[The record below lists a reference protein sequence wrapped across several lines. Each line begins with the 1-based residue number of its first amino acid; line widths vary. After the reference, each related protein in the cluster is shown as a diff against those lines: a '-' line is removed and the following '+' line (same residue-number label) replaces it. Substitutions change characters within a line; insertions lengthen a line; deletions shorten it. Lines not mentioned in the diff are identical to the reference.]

1 VLRASHKKIIYRHI
15 YWLYLFRIQL
25 LTPTPWEYTN
35 QPKSIQIQT
44 KPRMRMVGMGL
55 VDDVATGEELRER
68 LPANEYERL
77 INTKNTAIQ
86 IID

>member
-1 VLRASHKKIIYRHI
+1 
-15 YWLYLFRIQL
+15 
-25 LTPTPWEYTN
+25 
-35 QPKSIQIQT
+35 
-44 KPRMRMVGMGL
+44 MRMVGMGL